1 MTMRVEDG
9 LIVIER
15 SAKALE
21 AYLGDEGPMV
31 MYSPR
36 ACAVCATGFNEDPQ
50 RWATDRQRSL
60 DALSMIKSD
69 PIVEEAKRALA
80 MGPDQRLCNSCHLY
94 ATHGIAGVVCD
105 DWDDRYGETESLE
118 PKAIMLGLIEYAT
131 SLWRFARGPQE
142 WEHDPRMIRGSFA
155 RRLQIVLDRITDL
168 EQALQ
173 LGADPIALDIKSL
186 KQIRLQEPVMH
197 ALYSAEPALMRIYEA
212 EDGRA
217 SEEDRPI
224 HRLLCVLRDMEKSN
238 G

>member
-1 MTMRVEDG
+1 
-9 LIVIER
+9 
-15 SAKALE
+15 
-21 AYLGDEGPMV
+21 
-31 MYSPR
+31 
-36 ACAVCATGFNEDPQ
+36 
-50 RWATDRQRSL
+50 
-60 DALSMIKSD
+60 MIKSD